1 MVRGLFEVSRRE
13 KIEMCLLL
21 ILLDMTN
28 INGKGGELFDDVVPG
43 DGSDSRAFL
52 KPEIVRVS

>member
-1 MVRGLFEVSRRE
+1 
-13 KIEMCLLL
+13 MCLLL
-21 ILLDMTN
+21 ILPDMTD
-28 INGKGGELFDDVVPG
+28 INEEGGELFDDVVPG

>member
-1 MVRGLFEVSRRE
+1 MEDDLFPW
-13 KIEMCLLL
+13 KMTFLEMCLLL

-28 INGKGGELFDDVVPG
+28 TNEEGGELFGDVVSG
-43 DGSDSRAFL
+43 EGSDSRTFL

>member
-1 MVRGLFEVSRRE
+1 
-13 KIEMCLLL
+13 MCLLL

-28 INGKGGELFDDVVPG
+28 INEEGGELFGDVVSG
-43 DGSDSRAFL
+43 EGMDSRAFL